1 MQKTNQREQ
10 QPVSKDK
17 NSAEEIEQV
26 NEATQDHK
34 DDDGADEG
42 AELSEL
48 DKAKAEA
55 ADANDKYLR
64 LYAEFDNFKRRTTKE
79 RIDLLQSAGKDIL
92 LSLLPVLDDFER
104 AIKSM
109 ENATDIESVKEGV
122 MLIYHKLKTTLQ
134 QKGVKEMKSVG
145 EPFNADIH
153 EAISNIP
160 APSDD
165 LKGKV
170 VDELEKGYYL
180 NDKVLR
186 FAKVIVG
193 A

>member
-1 MQKTNQREQ
+1 MQNTNQQEQ
-10 QPVSKDK
+10 QPVSKDI
-17 NSAEEIEQV
+17 AEEIEQV
-26 NEATQDHK
+26 NESVQNRK
-34 DDDGADEG
+34 DDSADEN

-55 ADANDKYLR
+55 AEANDKYLR

-134 QKGVKEMKSVG
+134 QKGVKEMKSIG

-160 APSDD
+160 APSSD
-165 LKGKV
+165 LKGKII
-170 VDELEKGYYL
+170 DELEKGYYL